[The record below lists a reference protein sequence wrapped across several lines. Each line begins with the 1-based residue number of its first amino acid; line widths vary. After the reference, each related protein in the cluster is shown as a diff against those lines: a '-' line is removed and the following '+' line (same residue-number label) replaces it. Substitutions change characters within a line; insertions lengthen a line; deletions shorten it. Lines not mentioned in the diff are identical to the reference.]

1 MLGLRERYRD
11 WVEESED
18 MKPLTYLK
26 ALAGIDDVNAFWRA
40 REEILSSPKK
50 HAADI
55 FLCKKIRKRYGAGIP
70 INKAIN
76 EFFAPHGFNGIFI
89 SKDAEIGSD
98 CTILQQVTIGI
109 NFSGGGAP
117 KIGQKCLIGAGAK
130 IIGNVR
136 VGKNVRIGAN
146 AIVVEDIPDNCTV
159 VMNKPRVIQR

>member
-1 MLGLRERYRD
+1 
-11 WVEESED
+11 

-26 ALAGIDDVNAFWRA
+26 ALVGIDDVNAFWKA
-40 REEILSSPKK
+40 REEILSSSKK
-50 HAADI
+50 HAVDI

-70 INKAIN
+70 INKKIN

-89 SKDAEIGSD
+89 SKDAEIGRD

-109 NFSGGGAP
+109 NFSGGGVPP

-130 IIGNVR
+130 IIGDVR
-136 VGKNVRIGAN
+136 IGNNVRIGAN

-159 VMNKPRVIQR
+159 VMNKPRIIQR